1 LAAKEEIG
9 RILAIR
15 DDIPREQLTDLAQ
28 VHLHNGLYQ
37 TTSYLYPPSDFVAP
51 TGGVRSWSDP
61 TQVIIEEG
69 TPFFSPERSIIG
81 RSRAKR
87 RQRAALYELAGYVS
101 SSTRKYNK
109 NTGAPD
115 PLARALGRV
124 RANKGQEGEG
134 SFIEDFR
141 ERLNIELP
149 GAIYVAHFGSRDGTT
164 RPPDKEHRSTAEETD
179 DFKRTVKKYN
189 QGLRPLMQ
197 SLRSEEWQDCVA
209 TDPAPR

>member
-1 LAAKEEIG
+1 LAAKEKIG

-37 TTSYLYPPSDFVAP
+37 TTSYLSPPSDFVAP

-61 TQVIIEEG
+61 TQMIIEEG
-69 TPFFSPERSIIG
+69 TPFFSPERRIIG

-149 GAIYVAHFGSRDGTT
+149 GAIYVAHFGNRDGTT